1 MSMLSV
7 AISQLLFALACG
19 SVGVRLLLIHRR
31 SRQVPELLLAVALL
45 TVITCVPV
53 LGLSGLG
60 RGVVGELRF
69 TPLLLGL
76 ALFWL
81 STACMSAFTWRTF
94 RPGATWGGLLV
105 AALAAAQLAAM
116 LGAVLDLAAAPEGMP
131 AIGAATAWFVA
142 VRVPGILNFAWTG
155 IEAFRQW
162 RMARRRVA
170 LGIGD
175 PVVSNRFALWC
186 AVGSFSAANNL
197 VSTLLQAQGIGPVAH
212 PVGAAVIALSG
223 LVSSAL
229 LWLVFMPPAR
239 YQAWVIR
246 RAA

>member
-1 MSMLSV
+1 MLLV
-7 AISQLLFALACG
+7 AISQLVFALACG
-19 SVGVRLLLIHRR
+19 SIGIRLLLIYRR
-31 SRQVPELLLAVALL
+31 SRRVPELLLGGSLL
-45 TVITCVPV
+45 AIITCVPALAV
-53 LGLSGLG
+53 SGLG
-60 RGVVGELRF
+60 RGVVGTLRF

-81 STACMSAFTWRTF
+81 STLSMSAFTWRTF
-94 RPGATWGGLLV
+94 RPETRWGGLLV
-105 AALAAAQLAAM
+105 AAVGAAQLAAM
-116 LGAVLDLAAAPEGMP
+116 IGALLGLAAAPEDVP
-131 AIGAATAWFVA
+131 SIEAARGWFVA
-142 VRVPGILNFAWTG
+142 VRVPSILNFAWTG
-155 IEAFRQW
+155 SEAFRQW
-162 RMARRRVA
+162 RMARRRLA

-175 PVVSNRFALWC
+175 SVVTNRFALWC
-186 AVGSFSAANNL
+186 AVGGFTTANNL

-212 PVGAAVIALSG
+212 PVGAAVVALSG

>member
-1 MSMLSV
+1 M
-7 AISQLLFALACG
+7 
-19 SVGVRLLLIHRR
+19 
-31 SRQVPELLLAVALL
+31 
-45 TVITCVPV
+45 
-53 LGLSGLG
+53 
-60 RGVVGELRF
+60 
-69 TPLLLGL
+69 
-76 ALFWL
+76 
-81 STACMSAFTWRTF
+81 
-94 RPGATWGGLLV
+94 
-105 AALAAAQLAAM
+105 AM
-116 LGAVLDLAAAPEGMP
+116 LGALRGLAAAPENMP
-131 AIGAATAWFVA
+131 SALAASGWFVA
-142 VRVPGILNFAWTG
+142 VRVPSILALGWTG

-186 AVGSFSAANNL
+186 AVGSFSTANNL

-212 PVGAAVIALSG
+212 PLGATVIALSG

-246 RAA
+246 RAAV

>member
-1 MSMLSV
+1 V
-7 AISQLLFALACG
+7 FALACG

-31 SRQVPELLLAVALL
+31 SRQLPELLLALALL
-45 TVITCVPV
+45 TIIVCAPLLAV
-53 LGLSGLG
+53 SGLG
-60 RGVVGELRF
+60 RGVVGAIRF
-69 TPLLLGL
+69 APLVLGL

-81 STACMSAFTWRTF
+81 YTLFTGAFTWRAF
-94 RPGATWGGLLV
+94 RPAASWGGLLV
-105 AALAAAQLAAM
+105 AALCAAHLAAM
-116 LGAVLDLAAAPEGMP
+116 LGALRGLAAAPESMP
-131 AIGAATAWFVA
+131 SIDAAWGWFVA
-142 VRVPGILNFAWTG
+142 VRVPPILALAWTG
-155 IEAFRQW
+155 GEAFRQW

-175 PVVSNRFALWC
+175 PVVCNRFALWC
-186 AVGSFSAANNL
+186 AVGSFSTANNL

-223 LVSSAL
+223 LGSSAL

-246 RAA
+246 RASA